1 MNHNQHRNERQHPSR
16 TPTERRRAHR
26 NVLTAAMLAAL
37 YLPLAAAAQEAS
49 AQDPAAA
56 AGEVKS
62 IDKIT
67 VTGSRIKR
75 AEVEGPAPVTV
86 ISADQI
92 KREGFSTVY
101 EALSTLTEVTGS
113 VQADVNKGPTPNAS
127 PLNMRNLGPGRTLL
141 LIDGRRV
148 ADYPLPY
155 EGRGN
160 FANFNNI
167 PMAAV
172 ERIEVL
178 ASGGSAIYG
187 SDAMAGVINVIM
199 KKNFN
204 GDEVRIKGG
213 TTTRGGG
220 DSFDLSWTGG
230 RTGDKWSATYGVQ
243 WSGRETL
250 FAGDR
255 EFVDSDLEPAN
266 TVKPLVN
273 DPWPWVWGVE
283 LIDSASK
290 RRVTPPTGACDRFQ
304 DLPLHNFIGNEG
316 NAPEFPG
323 YSCTQGK
330 GNALWSLRNGSNNVS
345 AFGNFSYDF
354 DNGMQAWVSAS
365 LWDSEGESRQ
375 DEALRF
381 ELNRGGAFYD
391 QGTGRSYQAR
401 RAFTVPEAG
410 GRDPFLFY
418 TNERSWD
425 LAGGLRGRFGERFNW
440 DATVGR
446 TEYKVDFSFPSV
458 VQSAVDEY
466 FLGPQLGTNG
476 GLPAYR
482 LNQDRFWN
490 PMDMATFQR
499 LTTHGHSSAKS
510 WMNQAQFAVNGDLFD
525 LPAGP
530 VGFAAVLEAG
540 SQGYRLSPDP
550 LTFGPNKQYDQPGG
564 TNQGGGDRK
573 RYAIGVEFKLPLFES
588 LDLTTAGRF
597 DRYDDDSRKEGNFT
611 WNAGLEWRP
620 IESLL
625 LRGAYNTT
633 FRAPDMHYLFATSGT
648 GTQESADVASCIK
661 RNQGPNCGSASVYY
675 RHATSRT
682 GNLKLDSETGKSWS
696 AGLVWD
702 ATDNLSFSADYWR
715 MTIDNQVRD
724 FDIADILDLESQ
736 CINGVPRRSS
746 DRMQVAP
753 GSSTCSSIL
762 SRVSRSSPGTNAF
775 GVADPNYPLGQVTSV
790 RSGPINI
797 AYREVAGVDVSA
809 RYKLPA
815 TAWGDFSF
823 ALNYTNQLKNNEQ
836 RDPGAPMQEN
846 RDNDVRTFA
855 RASAS
860 WSRGPWNATLFA
872 NRIGHTNGDNYNRCA
887 PVMPGQTSTECR
899 MVGKLKAPIY
909 FNLTAGYQLTEQARV
924 NLYIDNLFDEAEY
937 KDPYKM
943 FFIYA
948 NERVFSRVGREISAE
963 FVYKFD

>member
-1 MNHNQHRNERQHPSR
+1 MTQRHDR
-16 TPTERRRAHR
+16 TPQGLAPQAAAARARRNA
-26 NVLTAAMLAAL
+26 LSAALLAAL
-37 YLPLAAAAQEAS
+37 YLPLAAQ
-49 AQDPAAA
+49 AQDAAP
-56 AGEVKS
+56 AGEAKT
-62 IDKIT
+62 IDKVT

-75 AEVEGPAPVTV
+75 AEIEGPAPVTV
-86 ISADQI
+86 ITTEQI
-92 KREGFSTVY
+92 KREGFANVY
-101 EALSTLTEVTGS
+101 EALSSLTEVTGS

-127 PLNMRNLGPGRTLL
+127 PLNLRNLGPGRTLL

-167 PMAAV
+167 PMSAV

-187 SDAMAGVINVIM
+187 SDAMAGVINIIM

-220 DSFDLSWTGG
+220 DSYDLSWTGG
-230 RTGDKWSATYGVQ
+230 RTGEKWSATYGVQ
-243 WSGRETL
+243 LSGRETI
-250 FAGDR
+250 FAGQR
-255 EFVDSDLEPAN
+255 GFLASDLEPAA

-283 LIDSASK
+283 LIDTAAK
-290 RRVTPPTGACDRFQ
+290 RRVTPPAGACDRFQ
-304 DLPLHNFIGNEG
+304 DLPLHNFLGNDG

-323 YSCTQGK
+323 YSCSQSR
-330 GNALWSLRNGSNNVS
+330 GNSLWSLRNGSDNRS
-345 AFGNFSYDF
+345 GFGNFSYDF

-365 LWDSEGESRQ
+365 VWDSDGESRQ

-391 QGTGRSYQAR
+391 QNTGNTYQAR

-410 GRDPFLFY
+410 SRDPFLFN
-418 TNERSWD
+418 TSERSWD
-425 LAGGLRGRFGERFNW
+425 LAAGLRGRFGERFNW

-446 TEYKVDFSFPSV
+446 TEYKVDFSFPGML
-458 VQSAVDEY
+458 QGAVDSY
-466 FLGPQLGTNG
+466 FLGPQLGTNN
-476 GLPAYR
+476 GLPVYA
-482 LNQDRFWN
+482 LDQGKFWS
-490 PMDMATFQR
+490 PMTPETFRQ
-499 LTTHGHSSAKS
+499 LTTRGKSSAES
-510 WMNQAQFAVNGDLFD
+510 WMNQAQFSVNGDLFE

-530 VGFAAVLEAG
+530 VGFAGVIEAG
-540 SQGYRLSPDP
+540 SQGYRLKPDP
-550 LTFGPNKQYDQPGG
+550 LTFGPNKLYDQPGG

-573 RYAIGVEFKLPLFES
+573 RYAVGVEFKVPVFKT
-588 LDLTTAGRF
+588 LDVTTAGRF
-597 DRYDDDSRKEGNFT
+597 DRYDDDARKESNFT
-611 WNAGLEWRP
+611 WNAGIEWRP

-625 LRGAYNTT
+625 VRGAYNTT

-648 GTQESADVASCIK
+648 GTQEDTDVSTCVS
-661 RNQGPNCGSASVYY
+661 RGLGPDCSTQALYY
-675 RHATSRT
+675 RHNIART
-682 GNLKLDSETGKSWS
+682 GNLKLESETGKSWS

-702 ATDNLSFSADYWR
+702 AAENLSFSADYWR

-736 CINGVPRRSS
+736 CRNGRTRRAS
-746 DRMQVAP
+746 DRMQVTP
-753 GSSTCSSIL
+753 GSSTCSDIV
-762 SRVSRSSPGTNAF
+762 SRVTRSAPGTNSF
-775 GVADPNYPLGQVTSV
+775 GVADPNYPIGQVVSV
-790 RSGPINI
+790 FSGPINI
-797 AYREVAGVDVSA
+797 AYREVAGVDFTA
-809 RYKLPA
+809 RYKIPA
-815 TAWGDFSF
+815 TRFGDFSF
-823 ALNYTNQLKNNEQ
+823 QFNYTNQLKNNEQ
-836 RDPGAPMQEN
+836 RDPGSPMQEN
-846 RDNDVRTFA
+846 RDKEVRTFA

-872 NRIGHTNGDNYNRCA
+872 NRIGHVNGDGYNECA
-887 PVMPGQTSTECR
+887 PILPGQTDTSCH
-899 MVGKLKAPIY
+899 MVGKLKAPVY

-924 NLYIDNLFDEAEY
+924 NLYVDNLFDEADY
-937 KDPYKM
+937 KDPYKK
-943 FFIYA
+943 FFAYA
-948 NERVFSRVGREISAE
+948 NERVFTRVGREISAE